1 MTKHMTLNKNLFKYL
16 IAAAVLVAAT
26 YQNSYADGFP
36 VRPGRFIL
44 SPSVSYFFANKQFDS
59 TSHRR
64 AFDDNGRFHSLS
76 YSLYGEY
83 GISRKFTL
91 SALVPYTMNYF
102 KTDATPTA
110 TTVNGLQDVEIG
122 LKYYLAN
129 INYKYYFSLKATGII
144 PTYRDNANLG
154 YGQYGAELKLAFAG
168 SGHLFGKQSFFVL
181 ENGVRDYFGMS
192 EDAVF
197 QDRYGATYGLTLDKN
212 FKEQLSLSFSG
223 FYTTS
228 TNKLFNNNPIISA
241 NPNTSRNFA
250 FNQVSL
256 SYGHAFAKNLSL
268 FLTGGT
274 FITGRNTGAGTSLSA
289 SLNYRIDTR

>member
-1 MTKHMTLNKNLFKYL
+1 MTFNKKLFKYL
-16 IAAAVLVAAT
+16 LAAAILLTLAPKNT
-26 YQNSYADGFP
+26 YADGFP

-64 AFDDNGRFHSLS
+64 SFDDNGKFHSIS
-76 YSLYGEY
+76 YAFYGEY

-91 SALVPYTMNYF
+91 SALVPYTMNSF
-102 KTDATPTA
+102 KTDLSPTA
-110 TTVNGLQDVEIG
+110 TTVNGFQDVEIG

-129 INYKYYFSLKATGII
+129 INYKYYFSVKATGIM
-144 PTYRDNANLG
+144 PTYWDNPNLG

-168 SGHLFGKQSFFVL
+168 SGHLFGRQSFFVV
-181 ENGVRDYFGMS
+181 ENAVRDYFGRG
-192 EDAVF
+192 EDGVF

-212 FKEQLSLSFSG
+212 FKEQLSVSFSG

-228 TNKLFNNNPIISA
+228 TNKLFKDPDIITA
-241 NPNTSRNFA
+241 NPNTGRNFA

>member
-1 MTKHMTLNKNLFKYL
+1 MDKNMTFNKRIFRYLF
-16 IAAAVLVAAT
+16 AVLLLVAAT
-26 YQNSYADGFP
+26 PHNSFADGFP
-36 VRPGRFIL
+36 VRPGRFII

-64 AFDDNGRFHSLS
+64 AFDDNGKFHSIS

-102 KTDATPTA
+102 KTDALPKA
-110 TTVNGLQDVEIG
+110 ITVNGLQDVEIG

-129 INYKYYFSLKATGII
+129 INYKYYFSVKATGII

-168 SGHLFGKQSFFVL
+168 SGHLFGRQSFFVI
-181 ENGVRDYFGMS
+181 ENGVRDYFGAS
-192 EDAVF
+192 DDGVF

-212 FKEQLSLSFSG
+212 FREQLSLSFSG

-228 TNKLFNNNPIISA
+228 TNTLFNNTPIISA

-256 SYGHAFAKNLSL
+256 SYGHAFTKNLSL

-274 FITGRNTGAGTSLSA
+274 FVTGRNTGAGTSLSA
-289 SLNYRIDTR
+289 SLNYRLDTR